1 MFTSNGCELINY
13 QCRSSTEVP
22 PTPDSGASTFSTIT
36 IKLISVSGNNIVIS
50 ITPDTE
56 SEKEYKTSAKATISG
71 LSLVD

>member
-13 QCRSSTEVP
+13 QCRSSTEVA
-22 PTPDSGASTFSTIT
+22 PTPVTGPSTFSTIT

-50 ITPDTE
+50 IIPDTE